1 MSEPREL
8 PAPPAGEHIHMP
20 APSVIPLVNAT
31 ALALAIVG
39 ITTSLFLV
47 IVGGIVF
54 LATTIRWIM
63 DTRRDIEHLPA
74 SSADH

>member
-20 APSVIPLVNAT
+20 APSIIPLVNAT
-31 ALALAIVG
+31 ALAIAIIGV
-39 ITTSLFLV
+39 TTSTVLV
-47 IVGGIVF
+47 VVGLVVF

-63 DTRRDIEHLPA
+63 DTRRDIEALPA
-74 SSADH
+74 EHH